1 MTTSAKRAEKGKA
14 KRPSD
19 YSYVGTTGDGVKI
32 IRPKLKATHFT
43 SKEIR
48 KAILDVKRA
57 SAAKK

>member
-1 MTTSAKRAEKGKA
+1 MTTSVKRAEKKA
-14 KRPSD
+14 KSPSD

>member
-1 MTTSAKRAEKGKA
+1 
-14 KRPSD
+14 
-19 YSYVGTTGDGVKI
+19 VGTTGDGVKI

-48 KAILDVKRA
+48 KAILDAKRA